1 MTAMTVALLVTAAL
15 AVSVLI
21 GLIVLVSIASR
32 REDAEWT
39 LSGPPSGP
47 IQAIA
52 RRVLGFN
59 AEQELASPRGRAGA
73 WRPMRGD
80 FRVLPDEP
88 PHVGSPQRPHSDK

>member
-21 GLIVLVSIASR
+21 GLIVLVSIVSR

-52 RRVLGFN
+52 RRAFGFY
-59 AEQELASPRGRAGA
+59 AEQELVSPRGRAST
-73 WRPMRGD
+73 WKPMRGD
-80 FRVLPDEP
+80 VRVPPDERS
-88 PHVGSPQRPHSDK
+88 HVGSPQQPHSDK